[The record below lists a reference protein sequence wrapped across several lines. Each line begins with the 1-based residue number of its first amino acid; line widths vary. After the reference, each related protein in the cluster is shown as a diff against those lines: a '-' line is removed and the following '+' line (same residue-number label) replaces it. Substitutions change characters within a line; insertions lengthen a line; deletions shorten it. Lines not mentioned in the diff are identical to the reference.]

1 MGVPTLLVAFAVG
14 IAVAVGAMALLLT
27 HSWWLLAVAFCI
39 AIIAHAAVLGV
50 IFRHIDGR
58 TEENVAR

>member
-27 HSWWLLAVAFCI
+27 NSWWFLAIAFCI
-39 AIIAHAAVLGV
+39 AVTARGGARG
-50 IFRHIDGR
+50 HIPPYHWQH
-58 TEENVAR
+58 